1 MRSTELYLVTD
12 KMNVREETHTL
23 LTFIFTLG
31 GRNLF
36 TCMRA
41 LKWLCADIN
50 ATEFLFRFDKAMN
63 MSELVLNVRTSIIR
77 CNNTVPSSETANGEQ
92 KCFSLMLDV
101 ESVINFREFYPLREH
116 LHNHNLKI
124 LSRFCF
130 RFVLLGCC
138 CCCCRSFLILL

>member
-1 MRSTELYLVTD
+1 
-12 KMNVREETHTL
+12 
-23 LTFIFTLG
+23 
-31 GRNLF
+31 
-36 TCMRA
+36 
-41 LKWLCADIN
+41 
-50 ATEFLFRFDKAMN
+50 

-130 RFVLLGCC
+130 RLVLLGCC
-138 CCCCRSFLILL
+138 CCCRSFHILL